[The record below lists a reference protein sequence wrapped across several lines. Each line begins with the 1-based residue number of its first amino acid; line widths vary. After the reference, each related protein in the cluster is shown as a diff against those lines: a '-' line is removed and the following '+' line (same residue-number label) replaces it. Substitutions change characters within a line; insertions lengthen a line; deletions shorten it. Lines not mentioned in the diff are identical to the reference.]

1 MEHNQIM
8 SEQSSQKIIGASR
21 VFVCDEAFSVIKNGG
36 VVYESMPKEQMT
48 QRAGDSMDFTESNG
62 SKILAVG
69 EYENLVRAYPH
80 ANREFYDDG
89 VLLPSLVNAHIHFE
103 FSNNTTSFMYGDF
116 GRWLDSVIAKRDDVL
131 SNITKSV
138 QEAIATQL
146 ANGVGLVGAIS
157 SYGYDLEAL
166 SNSGLRVVYFS
177 EAMGSN
183 PSVIDALFGNFKTRL
198 EQSKAHKSAIFTPA
212 VALHSP
218 YSLHNIY
225 AKYVLQE
232 AKKLKTPVSAHFL
245 ESAHERE
252 WLLSG
257 SGYFYDFFAK
267 TFAVP
272 NPKPFYSIEGFLEQF
287 IGLEN
292 VLLTHCLFASESELQ
307 TMFQNSHTIVTCP
320 RSNRLLN
327 NTYLPH
333 LQMGGAKNLMPNI
346 ALGTDGKSSNADVS
360 LLEEMRAMLFAYP
373 HTDLSTLA
381 QQILQSAT
389 HNGARALGVKSGIL
403 QKDYNADMAVFK
415 IPKITQ
421 SAQEALQF
429 ILHAKKATRLIING
443 KKLV

>member
-1 MEHNQIM
+1 M

-36 VVYESMPKEQMT
+36 VVYEFMPKEQMT

-138 QEAIATQL
+138 RKAIATQL

-183 PSVIDALFGNFKTRL
+183 PSVIDALFGDFKTRL
-198 EQSKAHKSAIFTPA
+198 EQSKVHKSAIFTPA

-225 AKYVLQE
+225 AK
-232 AKKLKTPVSAHFL
+232 
-245 ESAHERE
+245 
-252 WLLSG
+252 
-257 SGYFYDFFAK
+257 
-267 TFAVP
+267 
-272 NPKPFYSIEGFLEQF
+272 
-287 IGLEN
+287 
-292 VLLTHCLFASESELQ
+292 
-307 TMFQNSHTIVTCP
+307 
-320 RSNRLLN
+320 
-327 NTYLPH
+327 
-333 LQMGGAKNLMPNI
+333 
-346 ALGTDGKSSNADVS
+346 
-360 LLEEMRAMLFAYP
+360 
-373 HTDLSTLA
+373 
-381 QQILQSAT
+381 
-389 HNGARALGVKSGIL
+389 
-403 QKDYNADMAVFK
+403 
-415 IPKITQ
+415 
-421 SAQEALQF
+421 
-429 ILHAKKATRLIING
+429 
-443 KKLV
+443 